1 MFRASQKFNDDE
13 RLAKNEIE
21 IIAEHDNLVK
31 KGLAFLPGFIIL
43 KKKTTSSVLSKP
55 FEFIIKLL
63 KLTH

>member
-21 IIAEHDNLVK
+21 IIAEHDNPVK

-43 KKKTTSSVLSKP
+43 KKKQFP
-55 FEFIIKLL
+55 QC
-63 KLTH
+63 